1 MNKYNARK
9 WKHKNG
15 GNIMVPDII
24 KFFNG
29 GGIPMFQNSGKMWGV
44 NYPGRYTT
52 VSDVGHDS
60 KGQPFNYTEE
70 SDNDLGLAREVRGTN
85 SLDSLIF
92 VNTPTGQRIF
102 SSPYK
107 PRPMK
112 VNQMS
117 PEMWKRIHD
126 HFDELKRQWIENKT
140 MR

>member
-1 MNKYNARK
+1 M
-9 WKHKNG
+9 
-15 GNIMVPDII
+15 IPDII
-24 KFFNG
+24 RFFNG
-29 GGIPMFQNSGKMWGV
+29 GEIPMFQEPDKKIWGV

-52 VSDVGHDS
+52 ASDTGYDS

-70 SDNDLGLAREVRGTN
+70 SDNDLGLAREIRGTN

-92 VNTPTGQRIF
+92 VNTPAGQKIF

-107 PRPMK
+107 PRPLK
-112 VNQMS
+112 ADQMS
-117 PEMWKRIHD
+117 PEMWKRIHN